1 MISIEHLTKRYGRR
15 VVVDDVSFT
24 CEPGTVTGFLGPN
37 GAGKS
42 TTLRILCDLA
52 PASSGAATIGS
63 VRYRDLPAPG
73 RTVGV
78 LLDAAAVHPGRTGR
92 ETLALAATVLGADRR
107 RPGEL
112 IEQVGL
118 DERAARA
125 RVGTYSLGMRQRL
138 GIAQAL
144 LGDPQ
149 VLVLDEPANGLD
161 PEGILW
167 MRELLHGFAAGGGCV
182 LLSSHLLR
190 EVEAVADRL
199 VLIRRGRVVA
209 AGATS
214 ELLAGGGVVVRALD
228 RVALAAALVRAG
240 MVPAPRP
247 DGGYLVQ
254 APPQDVAA
262 AAGAAGVQLVELRS
276 GGGDALEQLFLTL
289 THGTD
294 GIQETHETHQEKAS

>member
-1 MISIEHLTKRYGRR
+1 MILIEHVTKRYGRR
-15 VVVDDVSFT
+15 VVLDDVSFT

-52 PASSGAATIGS
+52 PASSGTATIGG
-63 VRYRDLPAPG
+63 VRYRDLPVPG

-92 ETLALAATVLGADRR
+92 ETLALAAGVLGSEPH
-107 RPGEL
+107 RPDEL
-112 IEQVGL
+112 LEVVGL
-118 DERAARA
+118 DRRAAGA

-144 LGDPQ
+144 LGDPD

-161 PEGILW
+161 PEGTLW
-167 MRELLHGFAAGGGCV
+167 MRDLLRGFAAGGGCV

-209 AGATS
+209 AGSAA
-214 ELLAGGGVVVRALD
+214 ELLAGGAVVVRAVD

-240 MVPAPRP
+240 MVPAPRA
-247 DGGYLVQ
+247 DGGFAVQ

-262 AAGAAGVQLVELRS
+262 AAVAAGVQLVELRS
-276 GGGDALEQLFLTL
+276 GGGDALEELFLTL
-289 THGTD
+289 THDTD
-294 GIQETHETHQEKAS
+294 ESEEKAS

>member
-1 MISIEHLTKRYGRR
+1 MIEIRNLTKTYGDTTA
-15 VVVDDVSFT
+15 VDDL
-24 CEPGTVTGFLGPN
+24 TVTGFLGPN

-52 PASSGAATIGS
+52 PASSGTATIGG
-63 VRYRDLPAPG
+63 VRYRDLPVPG

-92 ETLALAATVLGADRR
+92 ETLALAAGVLGSDPH
-107 RPGEL
+107 RPDEL
-112 IEQVGL
+112 LEVVGL
-118 DERAARA
+118 DRRAARA

-144 LGDPQ
+144 LGDPD

-161 PEGILW
+161 PEGTLW
-167 MRELLHGFAAGGGCV
+167 MRDLLRGFAAGGGCV

-209 AGATS
+209 AGSTA
-214 ELLAGGGVVVRALD
+214 ELLAGGGVVVRAVD

-240 MVPAPRP
+240 MVPAPRA
-247 DGGYLVQ
+247 DGGYAVQ
-254 APPQDVAA
+254 AAPQDVAA
-262 AAGAAGVQLVELRS
+262 AAAAAGVQLVELRS
-276 GGGDALEQLFLTL
+276 GGGDALEELFLTL
-289 THGTD
+289 THDTD
-294 GIQETHETHQEKAS
+294 ESEEKAS

>member
-1 MISIEHLTKRYGRR
+1 MILIEHVTKRYGRR
-15 VVVDDVSFT
+15 VVLDDVSFT

-52 PASSGAATIGS
+52 PASSGTATIGG
-63 VRYRDLPAPG
+63 VRYRDLPVPG

-92 ETLALAATVLGADRR
+92 ETLALAAGVLGSEPH
-107 RPGEL
+107 RPDEL
-112 IEQVGL
+112 LEVVGL
-118 DERAARA
+118 DRRAAGA

-144 LGDPQ
+144 LGDPD

-161 PEGILW
+161 PEGTLW
-167 MRELLHGFAAGGGCV
+167 MRDLLRGFAAGGGCV

-209 AGATS
+209 AGSTAA
-214 ELLAGGGVVVRALD
+214 LLAGGGVVVRAVD

-240 MVPAPRP
+240 MVPAPRA
-247 DGGYLVQ
+247 DGGYAVQ
-254 APPQDVAA
+254 AAPQDVAA
-262 AAGAAGVQLVELRS
+262 AAAAAGVQLVELRS
-276 GGGDALEQLFLTL
+276 GGGDALEELFLTL
-289 THGTD
+289 THD
-294 GIQETHETHQEKAS
+294 GDESEEKAS

>member
-1 MISIEHLTKRYGRR
+1 MIAIDHLTKRYGRR
-15 VVVDDVSFT
+15 LVVDDVSFT
-24 CEPGTVTGFLGPN
+24 CAPGTVTGFLGPN

-52 PASSGAATIGS
+52 RPTSGTTTTGG

-92 ETLALAATVLGADRR
+92 ETLALAAAVIGVTRH
-107 RPGEL
+107 RPAQLLER
-112 IEQVGL
+112 VGL
-118 DERAARA
+118 DARAARA

-149 VLVLDEPANGLD
+149 VLVLDEPVNGLD

-167 MRELLHGFAAGGGCV
+167 MRDLLRRFASDGGCV

-190 EVEAVADRL
+190 EVEAVADQL

-209 AGATS
+209 AGSST
-214 ELLAGGGVVVRALD
+214 ELLAGGGA
-228 RVALAAALVRAG
+228 
-240 MVPAPRP
+240 
-247 DGGYLVQ
+247 
-254 APPQDVAA
+254 
-262 AAGAAGVQLVELRS
+262 
-276 GGGDALEQLFLTL
+276 DALEQLFLTL
-289 THGTD
+289 THDSGD
-294 GIQETHETHQEKAS
+294 SSKEKA

>member
-52 PASSGAATIGS
+52 PATSGAATIGG

-73 RTVGV
+73 RAVGV
-78 LLDAAAVHPGRTGR
+78 LLDASAVHPGRTGR

-107 RPGEL
+107 PEEL
-112 IEQVGL
+112 LEQVGL

-167 MRELLHGFAAGGGCV
+167 MRDLLHGFASGGGCV

-190 EVEAVADRL
+190 EVEAVADQL

-209 AGATS
+209 AGATT

-247 DGGYLVQ
+247 DGGYAVQ

-262 AAGAAGVQLVELRS
+262 AAAAAGVQLVELRS
-276 GGGDALEQLFLTL
+276 GGADALEQLFLTL
-289 THGTD
+289 THDTD
-294 GIQETHETHQEKAS
+294 EEKAS

>member
-42 TTLRILCDLA
+42 TTLRMLCDLA
-52 PASSGAATIGS
+52 PATSGTARIGG

-92 ETLALAATVLGADRR
+92 ETLALAAAVVGAPRHRAD
-107 RPGEL
+107 EL
-112 IEQVGL
+112 LEQVGL
-118 DERAARA
+118 DQRAARA

-138 GIAQAL
+138 GVAQAL
-144 LGDPQ
+144 LGEPQ

-167 MRELLHGFAAGGGCV
+167 MRDLLRRFATGGGCV

-199 VLIRRGRVVA
+199 VLIRQGRVVA
-209 AGATS
+209 AGATAD
-214 ELLAGGGVVVRALD
+214 LLADGGVVVRALD

-240 MVPAPRP
+240 LVPAPRP
-247 DGGYLVQ
+247 DGGYAVR
-254 APPQDVAA
+254 ATPQDVAA
-262 AAGAAGVQLVELRS
+262 AATAAGVQLVELRS

-289 THGTD
+289 THD
-294 GIQETHETHQEKAS
+294 SPEAPEEKAS

>member
-1 MISIEHLTKRYGRR
+1 MIAIEHLTKRYGRR
-15 VVVDDVSFT
+15 VVVDDASFS

-52 PASSGAATIGS
+52 HATSGTATIGG

-92 ETLALAATVLGADRR
+92 ETLALAAAILGVDRHRAD
-107 RPGEL
+107 EL
-112 IEQVGL
+112 LEQVGL
-118 DERAARA
+118 DQRAARA

-138 GIAQAL
+138 GIAHAL
-144 LGDPQ
+144 LGNPQ

-161 PEGILW
+161 PEGILEI
-167 MRELLHGFAAGGGCV
+167 RELLHRFGAGGGCV

-209 AGATS
+209 AGATT
-214 ELLAGGGVVVRALD
+214 ELLAGEGVVVRAVD

-240 MVPAPRP
+240 MVPTLRP
-247 DGGYLVQ
+247 DGGYAVP
-254 APPQDVAA
+254 AAPQDVAA
-262 AAGAAGVQLVELRS
+262 AASASGVQLVELRS
-276 GGGDALEQLFLTL
+276 GGADALEQLFLTL
-289 THGTD
+289 AHD
-294 GIQETHETHQEKAS
+294 RDDSSKEKAS